1 MKSARSSLALSRP
14 LLAWLQQDPAWQAQP
29 AAWRWRQRW
38 LATLGSLN
46 GRLSELQARDDAPPL
61 DDPILVIGPW
71 RSGTTVMHELLT
83 AATGL
88 ATPRTW
94 QCMDPCAFRLTGP
107 GGSGRPVAR
116 PMDGLPISSRSPQ
129 EDEFALLALGVDS
142 AYRAFWMP
150 HRLHQ
155 IAHTLDASYWLEHP
169 QWLAPWEAFLRG
181 VLAVPGDD
189 ACPQPLILKSPNHSY
204 RIRSILQ
211 RFPKARLVWMAR
223 DPVQVLMSNRKM
235 WSAMFATHGL
245 TQPVPGALDDFLRD
259 ALDAAAQTLAW
270 CADKLP
276 PEHLVVVAHEAL
288 LARPADVVDDI
299 GERLQLPRA
308 SSRNALH
315 VALDHVRRGRVERY
329 SQATPAPAEVACSA
343 LAAVHRIAL
352 ASRHAIR

>member
-1 MKSARSSLALSRP
+1 MAVVKKTKASDLQSSCKKLVTLLKKHYKPTGHHKHKLVLETMLHAVCLENSTPELADESF
-14 LLAWLQQDPAWQAQP
+14 
-29 AAWRWRQRW
+29 
-38 LATLGSLN
+38 
-46 GRLSELQARDDAPPL
+46 E
-61 DDPILVIGPW
+61 
-71 RSGTTVMHELLT
+71 
-83 AATGL
+83 
-88 ATPRTW
+88 
-94 QCMDPCAFRLTGP
+94 RLTKTFQDYNEVRV
-107 GGSGRPVAR
+107 ST
-116 PMDGLPISSRSPQ
+116 
-129 EDEFALLALGVDS
+129 FAELTPLFEGQSDPDT
-142 AYRAFWMP
+142 RA
-150 HRLHQ
+150 
-155 IAHTLDASYWLEHP
+155 A
-169 QWLAPWEAFLRG
+169 
-181 VLAVPGDD
+181 
-189 ACPQPLILKSPNHSY
+189 

-211 RFPKARLVWMAR
+211 RFPKARLVWMSR

-276 PEHLVVVAHEAL
+276 PERLVVVAHEAL

-343 LAAVHRIAL
+343 LDAVHRIAL